1 MTFVDCRGAQ
11 VGSIWDRGFAVNDGL
26 QDVNFEVFL
35 VGDIKRGA
43 DGVGDV
49 KIAAIAVLK
58 LFDNKG
64 SG

>member
-1 MTFVDCRGAQ
+1 MDCRWAQ

-35 VGDIKRGA
+35 VGDIKSGA
-43 DGVGDV
+43 DSVGDV

-58 LFDNKG
+58 LLDNKG